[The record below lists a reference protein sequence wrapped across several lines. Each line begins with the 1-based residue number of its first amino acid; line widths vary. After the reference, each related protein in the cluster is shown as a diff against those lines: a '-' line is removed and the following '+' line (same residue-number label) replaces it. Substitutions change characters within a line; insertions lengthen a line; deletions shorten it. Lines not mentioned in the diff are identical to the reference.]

1 MIKVPANVIGLRE
14 RIALSNELEDEVII
28 SAMENKLPDV
38 FTATVVSSM
47 GETNNPSLG
56 TAYGNAPTNNPN
68 EQSYFFA
75 RMRRVDID
83 EMEKPDPFLAKTRRR
98 ARKLANMHPL
108 GVLLKAG
115 EGKAPQIGEEW
126 TCRYLT
132 KDRKGIVLLQKVGVS
147 QNFLALATK
156 ESPFQMQASAFGSG
170 IVGDYVG
177 APVGVWSGNLPALG
191 PGWKPG
197 GTMVPCF
204 GIPVPCSELVN
215 FGRTTPVDYSAYG
228 KNPAPSQAT
237 DDLFWS
243 KVIQKIGAIPTA
255 NKIRF
260 FNAWAARESSQS
272 TNNPFATMWP
282 GASRTWST
290 DPNMTTYNYHKPS
303 NKYPNGYSWVKNYS
317 TMEAGAIAT
326 SKTILSSRSNHY
338 KGILAK
344 LRESNPEFPDS
355 WFNSPQIQKEF
366 CTWGGCSPGGDG
378 HGYYKVVRDYY
389 KSGKRRSRNGRHW
402 PINTNR
408 PGGRC
413 GKCIQ
418 T

>member
-1 MIKVPANVIGLRE
+1 MIKVPANVISIRE
-14 RIALSNELEDEVII
+14 RIALRNELQNEVII
-28 SAMENKLPDV
+28 SALEDKLAET

-56 TAYGNAPTNNPN
+56 TAYGNTPTNNPN

-83 EMEKPDPFLAKTRRR
+83 EMEKPDPFLAKTRNR

-108 GVLLKAG
+108 GVLLKSE
-115 EGKAPQIGEEW
+115 EGKAPQIGENW

-132 KDRKGIVLLQKVGVS
+132 KDRKGIVLIQKIGVS

-156 ESPFQMQASAFGSG
+156 DSPFQMQAGAFGTG
-170 IVGDYVG
+170 IVGDYSG
-177 APVGVWSGNLPALG
+177 TGQVGVWSGQLPTLG

-197 GTMVPCF
+197 ETLVGCF
-204 GIPVPCSELVN
+204 GIKVPCSELVN
-215 FGRTTPVDYSAYG
+215 FARSTPVDYSAYG

-243 KVIQKIGAIPTA
+243 MVLQKLGTNSTA

-282 GASRTWST
+282 GASSPWAS
-290 DPNMTTYNYHKPS
+290 DPNMTTYNYHQPS
-303 NKYPNGYSWVKNYS
+303 QKYPNGYSWVKNYS
-317 TMEAGAIAT
+317 TMDAGAIAT
-326 SKTILSSRSNHY
+326 VKTIRTRKNY
-338 KGILAK
+338 YANILKK
-344 LRESNPEFPDS
+344 LLEPNPEFPDS
-355 WFNSPQIQKEF
+355 WFNSPEIQKEF

-389 KSGKRRSRNGRHW
+389 KAGKRRDK
-402 PINTNR
+402 PINTNK

-413 GKCIQ
+413 GRCVQ